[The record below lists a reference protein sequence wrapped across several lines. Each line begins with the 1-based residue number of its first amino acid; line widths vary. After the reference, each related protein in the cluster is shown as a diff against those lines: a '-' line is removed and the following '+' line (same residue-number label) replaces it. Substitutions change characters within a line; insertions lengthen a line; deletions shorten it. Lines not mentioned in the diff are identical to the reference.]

1 MILYLCSLS
10 VFFSFGLSQEVLVDE
25 MLVDEVL
32 VDVEGLLVDADNVPL
47 YPADHTLN
55 LYSEPSEECEAKR
68 VLCGLQPD
76 EKELLVNLHN
86 TNRRR
91 IGAATNREES
101 MKELAWNEELAKTA
115 QMWGDQCTLGHDKL
129 RGLLWQGARLD
140 VGQYVYFGYSWVQDN
155 AEEIVDLVEET
166 NEDLVE
172 EIIDE
177 VGIDDGSD
185 DELLE
190 DAPEDSDLSRDVLP
204 DMIIRAVDNW
214 FAETSQEGRDYI
226 SIESLAYPVSDGSYC
241 PQLKYC
247 NTSAIG
253 CGLTAYQEAEYPGWL
268 YTLIVC
274 NYAVVQPEELPTPSS
289 TPSPTPAPDVED
301 IVEVETGDS
310 TAVDV
315 SIENVEQVHI
325 TDETEVPIF
334 DDEDTSEVQA
344 VDPVEV
350 DTTDDTE
357 LIVEGIP
364 ADSEESDESIVL
376 VDTTDGSV
384 DDELVP
390 ILHEDTLE
398 VQVDTVVLVDTTD
411 GPVVDVD
418 DGDVEQVPILDDD
431 EDTYSVQADDTTDG
445 PVVDVEQVPI
455 LDETEDIS
463 EVQVNEPDVVEE
475 DGSVV
480 DDDTAGRD
488 INEGVPQVTVEDG
501 DNEVDTGDITAA
513 DVSIGNVEQVPV
525 TDETEVPIFEDQDA
539 YEVQAVDPVEVD
551 TTENTDVVDELIVE
565 GIPTDSDESIVLVDT
580 TDGSVVDV
588 EKVPILD
595 EDTSEVKAVEQVPV
609 LDETEDISEVQANEP
624 DVVKDDGSVVDEDT
638 DSRDTNEGAT
648 LVTVEDAD
656 NEVLHMLRRIM
667 QLLDGNEDE
676 KVYT

>member
-1 MILYLCSLS
+1 MILYFCSLL
-10 VFFSFGLSQEVLVDE
+10 VFFSFGLSQEVLVE
-25 MLVDEVL
+25 
-32 VDVEGLLVDADNVPL
+32 ADDGPL
-47 YPADHTLN
+47 YAVDHTLN
-55 LYSEPSEECEAKR
+55 LYSEPSEECDAKT
-68 VLCGLQPD
+68 VLCGLQPA
-76 EKELLVNLHN
+76 EQELIVSLHN
-86 TNRRR
+86 INRRM
-91 IGAATNREES
+91 IGAAKSREES

-140 VGQYVYFGYSWVQDN
+140 VGQYVYFGYSRVQAD
-155 AEEIVDLVEET
+155 AEELVDLVEET
-166 NEDLVE
+166 DEDLIE
-172 EIIDE
+172 EINDE
-177 VGIDDGSD
+177 VGIADGSD

-190 DAPEDSDLSRDVLP
+190 DAPEDSDILSRDVLP
-204 DMIIRAVDNW
+204 DLIIRAVDNW

-274 NYAVVQPEELPTPSS
+274 NYAVVQPEELPIPSS

-344 VDPVEV
+344 VNPVEV

-364 ADSEESDESIVL
+364 ADSVESDESIVL
-376 VDTTDGSV
+376 VDTTDGSL

-390 ILHEDTLE
+390 ILHEDTSE
-398 VQVDTVVLVDTTD
+398 VQAVDTVVVLVDTTD

-418 DGDVEQVPILDDD
+418 DGDVEQVPILDDE
-431 EDTYSVQADDTTDG
+431 EDTYYVQAVDTTDG
-445 PVVDVEQVPI
+445 PVVDV
-455 LDETEDIS
+455 
-463 EVQVNEPDVVEE
+463 
-475 DGSVV
+475 
-480 DDDTAGRD
+480 
-488 INEGVPQVTVEDG
+488 
-501 DNEVDTGDITAA
+501 DTGD
-513 DVSIGNVEQVPV
+513 VEQGPI
-525 TDETEVPIFEDQDA
+525 TDETEVPIFDDQDTS
-539 YEVQAVDPVEVD
+539 EVQTVDTVEVD

-565 GIPTDSDESIVLVDT
+565 GMPTNSDESDESIILVDT

-609 LDETEDISEVQANEP
+609 LDETGDISEVQANEP

-638 DSRDTNEGAT
+638 DSRDTSEGAT
-648 LVTVEDAD
+648 RVTVEDAD

-667 QLLDGNEDE
+667 QLLDGEEDE

>member
-10 VFFSFGLSQEVLVDE
+10 VFISFGLSQEVLVDAE
-25 MLVDEVL
+25 VPVDA
-32 VDVEGLLVDADNVPL
+32 EGLLVDADNVPL

-68 VLCGLQPD
+68 VLCGLRPD

-91 IGAATNREES
+91 IGAAKNREES

-115 QMWGDQCTLGHDKL
+115 QLWGDQCTLGHDKL

-155 AEEIVDLVEET
+155 AEELVDLVEET

-172 EIIDE
+172 EINDE

-274 NYAVVQPEELPTPSS
+274 NYAVVQPEELLTPSS

-334 DDEDTSEVQA
+334 DEDTSEVQA
-344 VDPVEV
+344 VDPAEV

-364 ADSEESDESIVL
+364 ADSVESDESIVL
-376 VDTTDGSV
+376 VDTTDGSL
-384 DDELVP
+384 DDELIP
-390 ILHEDTLE
+390 ILHEDTSE
-398 VQVDTVVLVDTTD
+398 VQAVDTVVVLVDTTD

-418 DGDVEQVPILDDD
+418 DGGVEQVPILDDDEDTSEVQSVEPVALVDTTDASVVDVEEVPILDDDEDTSEVQAVEPVALVDTTDASVVDVEEVPILDDDEDTSEVQAVEPVALVDTTDASVVDVDTGDVEQVPILDDD
-431 EDTYSVQADDTTDG
+431 EDASEVQALEPETEPEPET
-445 PVVDVEQVPI
+445 
-455 LDETEDIS
+455 ETEDIS
-463 EVQVNEPDVVEE
+463 VVQADEPDVVEVG
-475 DGSVV
+475 GSIV
-480 DDDTAGRD
+480 DDD
-488 INEGVPQVTVEDG
+488 V
-501 DNEVDTGDITAA
+501 
-513 DVSIGNVEQVPV
+513 
-525 TDETEVPIFEDQDA
+525 
-539 YEVQAVDPVEVD
+539 
-551 TTENTDVVDELIVE
+551 
-565 GIPTDSDESIVLVDT
+565 
-580 TDGSVVDV
+580 DGSDMK
-588 EKVPILD
+588 E
-595 EDTSEVKAVEQVPV
+595 
-609 LDETEDISEVQANEP
+609 
-624 DVVKDDGSVVDEDT
+624 GST
-638 DSRDTNEGAT
+638 P
-648 LVTVEDAD
+648 VTVEDAD
-656 NEVLHMLRRIM
+656 DEVLEMLRRIM
-667 QLLDGNEDE
+667 LLLDGKKDE

>member
-10 VFFSFGLSQEVLVDE
+10 VFFSFGLSQEVLVDAE
-25 MLVDEVL
+25 VPVDA
-32 VDVEGLLVDADNVPL
+32 EGLLVDADNVPL

-68 VLCGLQPD
+68 VLCGLRPD

-91 IGAATNREES
+91 IGASKNREES

-129 RGLLWQGARLD
+129 RELLWQGARLD

-155 AEEIVDLVEET
+155 GDELVDLVEET

-177 VGIDDGSD
+177 VGIDDASD

-289 TPSPTPAPDVED
+289 TPSQTPAPDVED

-310 TAVDV
+310 TAADV

-334 DDEDTSEVQA
+334 DEDTSEVQE

-390 ILHEDTLE
+390 ILHVDTSE
-398 VQVDTVVLVDTTD
+398 VQAVETVVILVDTTD

-431 EDTYSVQADDTTDG
+431 EDTSEVQSVEPVALVDTTDASVVDVEEVPILDDDEDTSEVQAVE
-445 PVVDVEQVPI
+445 PVALVDTTDASVVDVEEVPILDDDEDTSEVQAVEPVALVDTTDASVVDVDTGDVEQVPI
-455 LDETEDIS
+455 LDDDEDASEVQALEPETEPEPETETEDIS
-463 EVQVNEPDVVEE
+463 VVQADEPDVVEVG
-475 DGSVV
+475 GSIV
-480 DDDTAGRD
+480 DDD
-488 INEGVPQVTVEDG
+488 V
-501 DNEVDTGDITAA
+501 
-513 DVSIGNVEQVPV
+513 
-525 TDETEVPIFEDQDA
+525 
-539 YEVQAVDPVEVD
+539 
-551 TTENTDVVDELIVE
+551 
-565 GIPTDSDESIVLVDT
+565 
-580 TDGSVVDV
+580 DGSDMK
-588 EKVPILD
+588 E
-595 EDTSEVKAVEQVPV
+595 
-609 LDETEDISEVQANEP
+609 
-624 DVVKDDGSVVDEDT
+624 GST
-638 DSRDTNEGAT
+638 P
-648 LVTVEDAD
+648 VTVEDAD
-656 NEVLHMLRRIM
+656 DEVLEMLRRIM
-667 QLLDGNEDE
+667 LLLDGKKDE

>member
-1 MILYLCSLS
+1 MILYFCSLS
-10 VFFSFGLSQEVLVDE
+10 VFFSFGLSQEVLVE
-25 MLVDEVL
+25 
-32 VDVEGLLVDADNVPL
+32 ADDGPL
-47 YPADHTLN
+47 YAVDHTIN
-55 LYSEPSEECEAKR
+55 LYSEPSEECDAKT
-68 VLCGLQPD
+68 VLCGLQPA
-76 EKELLVNLHN
+76 EQELIVSLHN
-86 TNRRR
+86 TNRRM
-91 IGAATNREES
+91 IGAAKSREES

-115 QMWGDQCTLGHDKL
+115 QLWGDQCTLGHDKR
-129 RGLLWQGARLD
+129 RGLLWQGARLE
-140 VGQYVYFGYSWVQDN
+140 VGQYVYFGYSRLQDN
-155 AEEIVDLVEET
+155 VE
-166 NEDLVE
+166 LVE
-172 EIIDE
+172 EIDDDLVDEISDE
-177 VGIDDGSD
+177 VGIDDGSN
-185 DELLE
+185 ELQE
-190 DAPEDSDLSRDVLP
+190 DTPEDSDLSRDVLP

-274 NYAVVQPEELPTPSS
+274 NYAVVQPEELPTPRF

-334 DDEDTSEVQA
+334 
-344 VDPVEV
+344 
-350 DTTDDTE
+350 
-357 LIVEGIP
+357 
-364 ADSEESDESIVL
+364 
-376 VDTTDGSV
+376 
-384 DDELVP
+384 
-390 ILHEDTLE
+390 
-398 VQVDTVVLVDTTD
+398 
-411 GPVVDVD
+411 
-418 DGDVEQVPILDDD
+418 
-431 EDTYSVQADDTTDG
+431 
-445 PVVDVEQVPI
+445 
-455 LDETEDIS
+455 
-463 EVQVNEPDVVEE
+463 
-475 DGSVV
+475 
-480 DDDTAGRD
+480 
-488 INEGVPQVTVEDG
+488 
-501 DNEVDTGDITAA
+501 
-513 DVSIGNVEQVPV
+513 
-525 TDETEVPIFEDQDA
+525 EDQDT

-551 TTENTDVVDELIVE
+551 TTENTAVVDELIVE

-648 LVTVEDAD
+648 RVTVEDAD
-656 NEVLHMLRRIM
+656 NEVLQMLRRIM
-667 QLLDGNEDE
+667 QLLDGKEDE

>member
-10 VFFSFGLSQEVLVDE
+10 VFFSFGLSQEVLVDAE
-25 MLVDEVL
+25 VPVDA
-32 VDVEGLLVDADNVPL
+32 EGLLVDADNVPL

-68 VLCGLQPD
+68 VLCGLRPD

-91 IGAATNREES
+91 IGAAKNREES

-115 QMWGDQCTLGHDKL
+115 QLWGDQCTLGHDKL

-155 AEEIVDLVEET
+155 AEELVDLVEET

-172 EIIDE
+172 EINDE

-289 TPSPTPAPDVED
+289 TPSQTPAPDVED

-310 TAVDV
+310 TAADV

-334 DDEDTSEVQA
+334 DEDTSEVQE

-390 ILHEDTLE
+390 ILHVDTSE
-398 VQVDTVVLVDTTD
+398 VQAVETVVVLVDTTD

-431 EDTYSVQADDTTDG
+431 EDT
-445 PVVDVEQVPI
+445 
-455 LDETEDIS
+455 S
-463 EVQVNEPDVVEE
+463 EVQSVEPV
-475 DGSVV
+475 
-480 DDDTAGRD
+480 A
-488 INEGVPQVTVEDG
+488 
-501 DNEVDTGDITAA
+501 
-513 DVSIGNVEQVPV
+513 
-525 TDETEVPIFEDQDA
+525 
-539 YEVQAVDPVEVD
+539 
-551 TTENTDVVDELIVE
+551 
-565 GIPTDSDESIVLVDT
+565 LVDT
-580 TDGSVVDV
+580 TDASVVDV
-588 EKVPILD
+588 EEVPILDDD
-595 EDTSEVKAVEQVPV
+595 EDTSEVQAVEPVALVDTTDASVVDVEEVPI
-609 LDETEDISEVQANEP
+609 LDDDEDASEVQALEPETEPEPETETEDISVVQADEP
-624 DVVKDDGSVVDEDT
+624 DVVEVGGSIVDDDVDGSDMK
-638 DSRDTNEGAT
+638 EGST
-648 LVTVEDAD
+648 PVTVEDAD
-656 NEVLHMLRRIM
+656 DEVLEMLRRIM
-667 QLLDGNEDE
+667 LLLDGKKDE

>member
-10 VFFSFGLSQEVLVDE
+10 VFFSFGLSQEALVDE
-25 MLVDEVL
+25 EVL

-55 LYSEPSEECEAKR
+55 LYSEPSEECEAKK

-91 IGAATNREES
+91 IGAAKNREES

-155 AEEIVDLVEET
+155 AEELVDLVEET

-172 EIIDE
+172 EINDE
-177 VGIDDGSD
+177 VGIEDVSD

-190 DAPEDSDLSRDVLP
+190 DALEDSDLSRDVLP

-274 NYAVVQPEELPTPSS
+274 NYAVVQPEELPIPSS

-344 VDPVEV
+344 VNPVEV

-364 ADSEESDESIVL
+364 ADSVESDESIVL
-376 VDTTDGSV
+376 VDTTDGSL

-390 ILHEDTLE
+390 ILHEDTSE
-398 VQVDTVVLVDTTD
+398 VQAVDTVVVLVDTTD

-418 DGDVEQVPILDDD
+418 DGDVEQVPILDDE
-431 EDTYSVQADDTTDG
+431 EDTYYVQAVDTTDG
-445 PVVDVEQVPI
+445 PVVDV
-455 LDETEDIS
+455 
-463 EVQVNEPDVVEE
+463 
-475 DGSVV
+475 
-480 DDDTAGRD
+480 
-488 INEGVPQVTVEDG
+488 
-501 DNEVDTGDITAA
+501 DTGD
-513 DVSIGNVEQVPV
+513 VEQGPI
-525 TDETEVPIFEDQDA
+525 TDETEVPIFDDQDTS
-539 YEVQAVDPVEVD
+539 EVEAVDPVEID
-551 TTENTDVVDELIVE
+551 TTENTDVVDELIAE
-565 GIPTDSDESIVLVDT
+565 GIPTESDESDESIVLVDA

-595 EDTSEVKAVEQVPV
+595 ENTSEVEAVEQVPV

-624 DVVKDDGSVVDEDT
+624 DVVIEDGSVVDEDT

-648 LVTVEDAD
+648 RVTVEDAD
-656 NEVLHMLRRIM
+656 NEVLQMLRRIM
-667 QLLDGNEDE
+667 QLLDGNDDE

>member
-10 VFFSFGLSQEVLVDE
+10 VFFSFGLSQEGLVDEEVLVDAE
-25 MLVDEVL
+25 VPVDEEVL

-55 LYSEPSEECEAKR
+55 LYSEPSEECEAKK

-91 IGAATNREES
+91 IGAAKNRVES

-115 QMWGDQCTLGHDKL
+115 QLWGDQCTLGHDKL

-155 AEEIVDLVEET
+155 AEELVDLVEET
-166 NEDLVE
+166 DEDLIE
-172 EIIDE
+172 EINDE
-177 VGIDDGSD
+177 VGIADGSD

-190 DAPEDSDLSRDVLP
+190 DAPEDSDILSRDVLP
-204 DMIIRAVDNW
+204 DLIIRAVDNW

-274 NYAVVQPEELPTPSS
+274 NYAVVQPEELPIPSS

-344 VDPVEV
+344 VVPVEV

-376 VDTTDGSV
+376 VDTTDGSA

-390 ILHEDTLE
+390 ILHEDTSE
-398 VQVDTVVLVDTTD
+398 VQAVDTVVVLIDTTD

-418 DGDVEQVPILDDD
+418 DGDVEQVPILDDE
-431 EDTYSVQADDTTDG
+431 EDTYYVQAVDTTDG
-445 PVVDVEQVPI
+445 PVVDV
-455 LDETEDIS
+455 
-463 EVQVNEPDVVEE
+463 
-475 DGSVV
+475 
-480 DDDTAGRD
+480 
-488 INEGVPQVTVEDG
+488 
-501 DNEVDTGDITAA
+501 DTGD
-513 DVSIGNVEQVPV
+513 VEQGPI
-525 TDETEVPIFEDQDA
+525 TDETEVPIFDDQDTS
-539 YEVQAVDPVEVD
+539 EVEAVDPVEID
-551 TTENTDVVDELIVE
+551 TTENTDVVDELIAE
-565 GIPTDSDESIVLVDT
+565 GIPTESDESDESIVLVDA

-595 EDTSEVKAVEQVPV
+595 ENTSEVEAVEQVPV

-624 DVVKDDGSVVDEDT
+624 DVVIEDGSVVDEDT

-648 LVTVEDAD
+648 RVTVEDAD
-656 NEVLHMLRRIM
+656 NEVLQMLRRIM
-667 QLLDGNEDE
+667 QLLDGNDDE

>member
-32 VDVEGLLVDADNVPL
+32 VDEVLADEMLVDEVLVDADNVPL

-55 LYSEPSEECEAKR
+55 LYSEPSEECEAKQ

-91 IGAATNREES
+91 IGAAKNREES
-101 MKELAWNEELAKTA
+101 MKELVWNEELAKTA

-129 RGLLWQGARLD
+129 RELLWQGARLD

-155 AEEIVDLVEET
+155 GDELVDLVEET

-177 VGIDDGSD
+177 VGIDDASD

-274 NYAVVQPEELPTPSS
+274 NYAVVQPEELPTPGS

-334 DDEDTSEVQA
+334 DEDTSEVQA
-344 VDPVEV
+344 VDPAEV

-364 ADSEESDESIVL
+364 ADSVESDESIVL
-376 VDTTDGSV
+376 VDTTDGSL
-384 DDELVP
+384 DDELIP
-390 ILHEDTLE
+390 ILHEDTSE
-398 VQVDTVVLVDTTD
+398 VQAVDTVVVLVDTTD

-418 DGDVEQVPILDDD
+418 DGGVEQVPILDDDEDTSEVQSVEPVALVDTTDASVVDVEEVPILDDDEDTSEVQAVEPVALVDTTDASVVDVEEVPILDDDEDTSEVQAVEPVALVDTTDASVVDVDTGDVEQVPILDDD
-431 EDTYSVQADDTTDG
+431 EDASEVQALEPETEPEPET
-445 PVVDVEQVPI
+445 
-455 LDETEDIS
+455 ETEDIS
-463 EVQVNEPDVVEE
+463 VVQADEPDVVEVG
-475 DGSVV
+475 GSIV
-480 DDDTAGRD
+480 DDD
-488 INEGVPQVTVEDG
+488 V
-501 DNEVDTGDITAA
+501 
-513 DVSIGNVEQVPV
+513 
-525 TDETEVPIFEDQDA
+525 
-539 YEVQAVDPVEVD
+539 
-551 TTENTDVVDELIVE
+551 
-565 GIPTDSDESIVLVDT
+565 
-580 TDGSVVDV
+580 DGSDMK
-588 EKVPILD
+588 E
-595 EDTSEVKAVEQVPV
+595 
-609 LDETEDISEVQANEP
+609 
-624 DVVKDDGSVVDEDT
+624 GST
-638 DSRDTNEGAT
+638 P
-648 LVTVEDAD
+648 VTVEDAD
-656 NEVLHMLRRIM
+656 DEVLEMLRRIM
-667 QLLDGNEDE
+667 LLLDGKKDE

>member
-1 MILYLCSLS
+1 MILYFCSLL
-10 VFFSFGLSQEVLVDE
+10 VFFSFGLSQEVLVE
-25 MLVDEVL
+25 
-32 VDVEGLLVDADNVPL
+32 ADDGPL
-47 YPADHTLN
+47 YAVDHTLN
-55 LYSEPSEECEAKR
+55 LYSEPSEECDAKT
-68 VLCGLQPD
+68 VLCGLQPA
-76 EKELLVNLHN
+76 EQELIVSLHN
-86 TNRRR
+86 INRRM
-91 IGAATNREES
+91 IGAAKSREES

-115 QMWGDQCTLGHDKL
+115 QLWGDQCTLGHDKL

-140 VGQYVYFGYSWVQDN
+140 VGQYVYFGYSRVRAD
-155 AEEIVDLVEET
+155 AEELVDLVEET
-166 NEDLVE
+166 DEDLVE
-172 EIIDE
+172 EINDE
-177 VGIDDGSD
+177 VGIADGSD

-190 DAPEDSDLSRDVLP
+190 DAPEDSDILSRDVLP
-204 DMIIRAVDNW
+204 DLIIRAVDNW

-274 NYAVVQPEELPTPSS
+274 NYAVVQPEELPIPSS

-344 VDPVEV
+344 VVPVEV

-376 VDTTDGSV
+376 VDTTDGSL

-390 ILHEDTLE
+390 ILHEDTSE
-398 VQVDTVVLVDTTD
+398 VQAVDTVVVLVDTTD

-418 DGDVEQVPILDDD
+418 DGDVEQVPILDDE
-431 EDTYSVQADDTTDG
+431 EDTYYVQAVDTTDG
-445 PVVDVEQVPI
+445 PVVDV
-455 LDETEDIS
+455 
-463 EVQVNEPDVVEE
+463 
-475 DGSVV
+475 
-480 DDDTAGRD
+480 
-488 INEGVPQVTVEDG
+488 
-501 DNEVDTGDITAA
+501 DTGD
-513 DVSIGNVEQVPV
+513 VEQGPI
-525 TDETEVPIFEDQDA
+525 TDETEVPIFDDQDTS
-539 YEVQAVDPVEVD
+539 EVEAVDPVEID
-551 TTENTDVVDELIVE
+551 TTENTDVVDELIAE
-565 GIPTDSDESIVLVDT
+565 GIPTESDESDESIVLVDA

-595 EDTSEVKAVEQVPV
+595 ENTSEVEAVEQVPV

-624 DVVKDDGSVVDEDT
+624 DVVIEDGSVVDEDT

-648 LVTVEDAD
+648 RVTVEDAD
-656 NEVLHMLRRIM
+656 NEVLQMLRRIM
-667 QLLDGNEDE
+667 QLLDGNDDE

>member
-10 VFFSFGLSQEVLVDE
+10 VFFSFGLSQEGLVDE
-25 MLVDEVL
+25 EVL
-32 VDVEGLLVDADNVPL
+32 VDAEVPVDEEVLVDDEGLLVDADNVPL

-55 LYSEPSEECEAKR
+55 LYSEPSEECEAKK

-91 IGAATNREES
+91 IGAAKNREES

-155 AEEIVDLVEET
+155 AEELVDLVEET

-172 EIIDE
+172 EINDE

-190 DAPEDSDLSRDVLP
+190 DAPKDSDLSRDVLP

-274 NYAVVQPEELPTPSS
+274 NYAVVQPEELPIPSS

-344 VDPVEV
+344 VNPVEV

-384 DDELVP
+384 DDELIP
-390 ILHEDTLE
+390 ILHEDTSK
-398 VQVDTVVLVDTTD
+398 VQAVETVVVLVDTTD
-411 GPVVDVD
+411 GPVVEVD
-418 DGDVEQVPILDDD
+418 DGDVEQVPILDDE
-431 EDTYSVQADDTTDG
+431 EDTYYVQAVDTTDG
-445 PVVDVEQVPI
+445 PVVDV
-455 LDETEDIS
+455 
-463 EVQVNEPDVVEE
+463 
-475 DGSVV
+475 
-480 DDDTAGRD
+480 
-488 INEGVPQVTVEDG
+488 
-501 DNEVDTGDITAA
+501 DTGD
-513 DVSIGNVEQVPV
+513 VEQGPI
-525 TDETEVPIFEDQDA
+525 TDETEVPIFDDQDTS
-539 YEVQAVDPVEVD
+539 EVEAVDPVEID
-551 TTENTDVVDELIVE
+551 TTENTDVVDELIAE
-565 GIPTDSDESIVLVDT
+565 GIPTESDESDESIVLVDA

-595 EDTSEVKAVEQVPV
+595 ENTSEVEAVEQVPV

-624 DVVKDDGSVVDEDT
+624 DVVIEDGSVVDEDT

-648 LVTVEDAD
+648 RVTVEDAD
-656 NEVLHMLRRIM
+656 NEVLQMLRRIM
-667 QLLDGNEDE
+667 QLLDGNDDE

>member
-25 MLVDEVL
+25 EVLVDAEVPVDEEVL

-55 LYSEPSEECEAKR
+55 LYSEPSEECEAKQ

-91 IGAATNREES
+91 IGAAKNRVES

-115 QMWGDQCTLGHDKL
+115 QLWGDQCTLGHDKL

-140 VGQYVYFGYSWVQDN
+140 VGQYVYFGYSWVRDN
-155 AEEIVDLVEET
+155 AEELVDLVEET
-166 NEDLVE
+166 DEDLVE
-172 EIIDE
+172 EINDE
-177 VGIDDGSD
+177 VGIADGSD

-190 DAPEDSDLSRDVLP
+190 DAPEDSDILSRDVLP
-204 DMIIRAVDNW
+204 DLIIRAVDNW

-274 NYAVVQPEELPTPSS
+274 NYAVVQPEELPIPSS

-344 VDPVEV
+344 VNPVEV

-364 ADSEESDESIVL
+364 ADSVESDESIVL
-376 VDTTDGSV
+376 VDTTDGSL

-390 ILHEDTLE
+390 ILHEDTSE
-398 VQVDTVVLVDTTD
+398 VQAVDTVVVLVDTTD

-418 DGDVEQVPILDDD
+418 TGDVEQVPI
-431 EDTYSVQADDTTDG
+431 
-445 PVVDVEQVPI
+445 
-455 LDETEDIS
+455 
-463 EVQVNEPDVVEE
+463 
-475 DGSVV
+475 
-480 DDDTAGRD
+480 
-488 INEGVPQVTVEDG
+488 
-501 DNEVDTGDITAA
+501 
-513 DVSIGNVEQVPV
+513 
-525 TDETEVPIFEDQDA
+525 TDETEVPIFDDQDTS
-539 YEVQAVDPVEVD
+539 EVQAVDPVEVD

-565 GIPTDSDESIVLVDT
+565 GIPTDSDESDESIVLVDT

-648 LVTVEDAD
+648 RVTVEDAD

>member
-1 MILYLCSLS
+1 MILYFCSLS
-10 VFFSFGLSQEVLVDE
+10 VFFSFGLSQEVLVE
-25 MLVDEVL
+25 
-32 VDVEGLLVDADNVPL
+32 ADDGPL
-47 YPADHTLN
+47 YAVDHTIN
-55 LYSEPSEECEAKR
+55 LYSEPSEECDAKT
-68 VLCGLQPD
+68 VLCGLQPA
-76 EKELLVNLHN
+76 EQELIVSLHN
-86 TNRRR
+86 TNRRM
-91 IGAATNREES
+91 IGAAKSREES

-115 QMWGDQCTLGHDKL
+115 QLWGDQCTLGHDKR
-129 RGLLWQGARLD
+129 RGLLWQGARLE
-140 VGQYVYFGYSWVQDN
+140 VGQYVYFGYSRLQDN
-155 AEEIVDLVEET
+155 VE
-166 NEDLVE
+166 LVE
-172 EIIDE
+172 EIDDDLVDEISDE

-185 DELLE
+185 VELQEDTPVEEIDDELQE
-190 DAPEDSDLSRDVLP
+190 DTPVEELNDEVGIDDGSNELQEDTPEDSDLSRDVLP

-274 NYAVVQPEELPTPSS
+274 NYAVVQPEELPTPRF

-325 TDETEVPIF
+325 
-334 DDEDTSEVQA
+334 
-344 VDPVEV
+344 
-350 DTTDDTE
+350 
-357 LIVEGIP
+357 
-364 ADSEESDESIVL
+364 
-376 VDTTDGSV
+376 
-384 DDELVP
+384 
-390 ILHEDTLE
+390 
-398 VQVDTVVLVDTTD
+398 
-411 GPVVDVD
+411 
-418 DGDVEQVPILDDD
+418 
-431 EDTYSVQADDTTDG
+431 
-445 PVVDVEQVPI
+445 
-455 LDETEDIS
+455 
-463 EVQVNEPDVVEE
+463 
-475 DGSVV
+475 
-480 DDDTAGRD
+480 
-488 INEGVPQVTVEDG
+488 
-501 DNEVDTGDITAA
+501 
-513 DVSIGNVEQVPV
+513 

-565 GIPTDSDESIVLVDT
+565 GIPTDSDETIVLVDT

-609 LDETEDISEVQANEP
+609 LDETEDTSEVQANEP
-624 DVVKDDGSVVDEDT
+624 DVVKDDASVVDDDT

-648 LVTVEDAD
+648 RVTVEDAD

>member
-10 VFFSFGLSQEVLVDE
+10 VFFSFGLSQEALVDE
-25 MLVDEVL
+25 EVL

-91 IGAATNREES
+91 IGAAKNRVES

-115 QMWGDQCTLGHDKL
+115 QLWGDQCTLGHDKL

-155 AEEIVDLVEET
+155 AEELVDLVEET
-166 NEDLVE
+166 DEDLIE
-172 EIIDE
+172 EINDE
-177 VGIDDGSD
+177 VGIADGSD

-190 DAPEDSDLSRDVLP
+190 DAPEDSDILSRDVLP
-204 DMIIRAVDNW
+204 DLIIRAVDNW

-274 NYAVVQPEELPTPSS
+274 NYAVVQPEELPIPSS

-344 VDPVEV
+344 VNPVEV

-364 ADSEESDESIVL
+364 ADSVESDESIVL
-376 VDTTDGSV
+376 VDTTDGSL

-390 ILHEDTLE
+390 ILHEDTSE
-398 VQVDTVVLVDTTD
+398 VQAVDTVVVLVDTTD

-418 DGDVEQVPILDDD
+418 DGDVEQVPILDDE
-431 EDTYSVQADDTTDG
+431 EDTYYVQAVDTTDG
-445 PVVDVEQVPI
+445 PVVDV
-455 LDETEDIS
+455 
-463 EVQVNEPDVVEE
+463 
-475 DGSVV
+475 
-480 DDDTAGRD
+480 
-488 INEGVPQVTVEDG
+488 
-501 DNEVDTGDITAA
+501 DTGD
-513 DVSIGNVEQVPV
+513 VEQGPI
-525 TDETEVPIFEDQDA
+525 TDETEVPIFDDQDTS
-539 YEVQAVDPVEVD
+539 EVQTVDTVEVD

-565 GIPTDSDESIVLVDT
+565 GMPTNSDESDESIILVDT

-609 LDETEDISEVQANEP
+609 LDETGDISEVQANEP

-638 DSRDTNEGAT
+638 DSRDTSEGAT
-648 LVTVEDAD
+648 RVTVEDAD

-667 QLLDGNEDE
+667 QLLDGEEDE

>member
-10 VFFSFGLSQEVLVDE
+10 VFFSFGLSQEALVDE
-25 MLVDEVL
+25 EVL

-55 LYSEPSEECEAKR
+55 LYSEPSEECEAKK

-91 IGAATNREES
+91 IGAAKNRVES

-115 QMWGDQCTLGHDKL
+115 QLWGDQCTLGHDKL
-129 RGLLWQGARLD
+129 RGLLWQGASLD
-140 VGQYVYFGYSWVQDN
+140 VGQYVYFGYSWVQAD
-155 AEEIVDLVEET
+155 AEELVDLVEET
-166 NEDLVE
+166 DEDLIE
-172 EIIDE
+172 EINDE
-177 VGIDDGSD
+177 VGIADGSD

-190 DAPEDSDLSRDVLP
+190 DAPEDSDILSRDVLP
-204 DMIIRAVDNW
+204 DLIIRAVDNW

-274 NYAVVQPEELPTPSS
+274 NYAVVQPEELPIPSS

-344 VDPVEV
+344 VVPVEV

-376 VDTTDGSV
+376 VDTTDGSA

-390 ILHEDTLE
+390 ILHEDTSE
-398 VQVDTVVLVDTTD
+398 VQAVDTVVVLIDTTD

-418 DGDVEQVPILDDD
+418 DGDVEQVPILDDE
-431 EDTYSVQADDTTDG
+431 EDTYYVQAVDTTDG
-445 PVVDVEQVPI
+445 PVVDV
-455 LDETEDIS
+455 
-463 EVQVNEPDVVEE
+463 
-475 DGSVV
+475 
-480 DDDTAGRD
+480 
-488 INEGVPQVTVEDG
+488 
-501 DNEVDTGDITAA
+501 DTGD
-513 DVSIGNVEQVPV
+513 VEQGPI
-525 TDETEVPIFEDQDA
+525 TDETEVPIFDDQDTS
-539 YEVQAVDPVEVD
+539 EVEAVDPVEID
-551 TTENTDVVDELIVE
+551 TTENTDVVDELIAE
-565 GIPTDSDESIVLVDT
+565 GIPTESDESDESIVLVDA

-595 EDTSEVKAVEQVPV
+595 ENTSEVEAVEQVPV

-624 DVVKDDGSVVDEDT
+624 DVVIEDGSVVDEDT

-648 LVTVEDAD
+648 RVTVEDAD
-656 NEVLHMLRRIM
+656 NEVLQMLRRIM
-667 QLLDGNEDE
+667 QLLDGNDDE